1 MVPITYRC
9 WMEVSRAQLA
19 ANYNSVRAAVGPG
32 VRVMPVVKADA
43 YRHGSVEVGRVL
55 QHEGARWLA
64 VSNVEEGVV
73 LRQGGVT
80 THILVMGDFLPFE
93 RPALIDYDLTPCVHS
108 LPQLAEYNRM
118 AAAIGRPLRYHL
130 AVDTGMSRL
139 GMREPPAAVVEGVLA
154 ASSARLEGLM
164 THFASAANYSS
175 PQTEEQMRVF
185 RAIQDAFAAA
195 GIQPELVHLSSSIPV
210 AYGRR
215 EAWGNMVRPGYVI
228 YGYVSP
234 VRGAAPAPVVD
245 VKPAMKWKARILEV
259 KDLPAGALVGY
270 GGLHRCERPTR
281 MAVLAVGYADGLHH
295 RLSNKGKVIA
305 NGKLAPIL
313 GAISMDLTCVDIT
326 DCPPMAPGD
335 PVTLVGA
342 EGNVSLDAQHIARTA
357 GTISYSILCGIGQRV
372 KRVYY

>member
-19 ANYNSVRAAVGPG
+19 ANYNAVCAAVGPG
-32 VRVMPVVKADA
+32 VEVMPVVKADA

-80 THILVMGDFLPFE
+80 TNVLVMGDFLPFE
-93 RPALIDYDLTPCVHS
+93 RPALIDYDLTPCIHS
-108 LPQLAEYNRM
+108 LPQLADYHRM
-118 AAAIGRPLRYHL
+118 AAALGRPLRYHL

-139 GMREPPAAVVEGVLA
+139 GVRESPAALVEGVLA
-154 ASSARLEGLM
+154 ATGVRLEGLM
-164 THFASAANYSS
+164 THFASSGNYASS
-175 PQTEEQMRVF
+175 QTGDQI
-185 RAIQDAFAAA
+185 RAFLAVREAFTNA
-195 GIQPELVHLSSSIPV
+195 GIDPKFIHLSSSIPV

-215 EAWGNMVRPGYVI
+215 EAWGNMVRPGHAI

-234 VRGAAPAPVVD
+234 VRGGAPAPVVD
-245 VKPAMKWKARILEV
+245 VKPAMNWKARILEV

-270 GGLHRCERPTR
+270 GAMHRCERPTR
-281 MAVLAVGYADGLHH
+281 MAVVAAGYADGLHH

-305 NGKLAPIL
+305 NGTLVPIL
-313 GAISMDLTCVDIT
+313 GAISMDLTSIDIT
-326 DCPPMAPGD
+326 DCPPLGAGD

-342 EGNVSLDAQHIARTA
+342 EGSVSLDAQQIARTA

>member
-19 ANYNSVRAAVGPG
+19 ANYDAVCAAVGPG
-32 VRVMPVVKADA
+32 VEVMPVVKADA
-43 YRHGSVEVGRVL
+43 YRHGSVESGRVL
-55 QHEGARWLA
+55 QQQGARWLA

-80 THILVMGDFLPFE
+80 TNILIMGDFLPFE
-93 RPALIDYDLTPCVHS
+93 RPALIDYDLTPCIHS
-108 LPQLAEYNRM
+108 LPQLADYHRM
-118 AAAIGRPLRYHL
+118 AAAMGRPLRYHL

-139 GMREPPAAVVEGVLA
+139 GMRADPAAIVEGVLA
-154 ASSARLEGLM
+154 AKAARLEGLM
-164 THFASAANYSS
+164 THFASASNYQS
-175 PQTEEQMRVF
+175 PQTGDQL
-185 RAIQDAFAAA
+185 RAFLAVREAFTVA
-195 GIQPELVHLSSSIPV
+195 GIDPKYVHLSASIPV

-215 EAWGNMVRPGYVI
+215 EAWGNMVRPGHAI

-234 VRGAAPAPVVD
+234 VRGGAPPAVVD
-245 VKPAMKWKARILEV
+245 VKPAMNWKARILEV

-270 GGLHRCERPTR
+270 GGMHRCERPTK

-305 NGKLAPIL
+305 NGRLAPIL
-313 GAISMDLTCVDIT
+313 GAISMDLTSIDIT
-326 DCPPMAPGD
+326 DCPPLAPGD
-335 PVTLVGA
+335 PVTLLGA
-342 EGNVSLDAQHIARTA
+342 EGDVSLDAQQIARTA

>member
-19 ANYNSVRAAVGPG
+19 ANYNAVRQAVGPA
-32 VRVMPVVKADA
+32 VEVMPVVKADA

-55 QHEGARWLA
+55 QLEGARWLA

-73 LRQGGVT
+73 LRQGGIT

-93 RPALIDYDLTPCVHS
+93 RPALIDYDLTPCIHS
-108 LPQLAEYNRM
+108 LPQLADYDRM
-118 AAAIGRPLRYHL
+118 AAAMGRPLRYHL
-130 AVDTGMSRL
+130 AIDTGMSRL
-139 GMREPPAAVVEGVLA
+139 GMRDAPAAIVEGVLA
-154 ASSARLEGLM
+154 ATAARLEGLM
-164 THFASAANYSS
+164 THFASSANFTS
-175 PQTEEQMRVF
+175 PQTEEQVRTF
-185 RAIQDAFAAA
+185 RAVQHAFTAA
-195 GIQPELVHLSSSIPV
+195 GLDPKFIHLSSSIPV

-215 EAWGNMVRPGYVI
+215 DAWGNMVRPGHAI

-234 VRGAAPAPVVD
+234 ARGGPAPLLS
-245 VKPAMKWKARILEV
+245 VKPAMNWKARVLEV
-259 KDLPAGALVGY
+259 KDLPVGAQVGY
-270 GGLHRCERPTR
+270 GGMYRCERPTR

-305 NGKLAPIL
+305 NGRLAPIL
-313 GAISMDLTCVDIT
+313 GAISMDLTSIDIT
-326 DCPPMAPGD
+326 DCPPLAPGD

-342 EGNVSLDAQHIARTA
+342 EGDVSLDAQQIARTA